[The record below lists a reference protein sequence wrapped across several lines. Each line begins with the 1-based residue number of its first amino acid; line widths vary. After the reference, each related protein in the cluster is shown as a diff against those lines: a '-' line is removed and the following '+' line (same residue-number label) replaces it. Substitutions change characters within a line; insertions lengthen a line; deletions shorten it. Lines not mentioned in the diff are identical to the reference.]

1 MNVKGKQQQKRTQ
14 INRIDLKAFF
24 RYAIAINEYTI
35 AKRAIVDEWSLW
47 VAFGLAYFSAG
58 SKNKLRNVRSFT
70 AKAGTVRCEKSPLC
84 LEGTELAWASQ
95 THWDH
100 CTLAGL
106 NRFNRNHRQ
115 IFIRCTFYITS
126 IWPCFFTIVTN
137 APRLYE
143 SKNIEKIIR
152 TSRSS
157 ENRIRRW

>member
-1 MNVKGKQQQKRTQ
+1 MSKIDINKRERTLWMSRALRATTKTCL
-14 INRIDLKAFF
+14 NRLNWS
-24 RYAIAINEYTI
+24 RCAIAINEYNSRSHYCWGTKPLSCVWPCI
-35 AKRAIVDEWSLW
+35 FRSRKWRWMKKEI
-47 VAFGLAYFSAG
+47 
-58 SKNKLRNVRSFT
+58 KNVQPFT

-100 CTLAGL
+100 CTLAGF

-143 SKNIEKIIR
+143 PENIE
-152 TSRSS
+152 
-157 ENRIRRW
+157 